1 MKIPLALLSA
11 LLISVLSL
19 PFAAALRAQPANG
32 GSFFLGATTLEVT
45 DAVDGSQI
53 SHGSFV
59 GGLGYQ
65 YAMGRSFSLNANISE
80 VGGDATMASL
90 PTVTWAK
97 YDTIAL
103 GARLWFGSW
112 FVGLH
117 HSTTTAVF
125 SGTAISLVA
134 SGSTSG
140 SGFDLGWEGKGPWF
154 VAFQRDSDASLAVSD
169 GGPTANIGGSHLKIG
184 YRWK

>member
-1 MKIPLALLSA
+1 MKLPLALLGGMA
-11 LLISVLSL
+11 IFMLCL
-19 PFAAALRAQPANG
+19 PFAAGLRAQPANG
-32 GSFFLGATTLEVT
+32 GSFFLGATTLEAT
-45 DAVDGSQI
+45 DAAGGSRI
-53 SHGSFV
+53 SHGGFL

-65 YAMGRSFSLNANISE
+65 YAMGRSFSLNANLSE
-80 VGGDATMASL
+80 VTADATITSL
-90 PTVTWAK
+90 PTVAYAK